1 MAERS
6 GAKFRSGDA
15 LFAFD
20 AGLTIVFWNRAAENL
35 TGVSA
40 GEAVGRRCWELL
52 GGHDER
58 GGLVCHAGCST
69 ARLAREGWPV
79 PCQGL
84 LVSALEGDRPV
95 NVSTVAVDD
104 GERQLFLHV
113 IVPHEERAPP
123 EQQDVVTPRQLE
135 ILRLLADGVHAKGV
149 AIQLGIAETTVRNH
163 IHGLLV
169 ALGAHSQL
177 EAIAIARRR
186 QIVD

>member
-1 MAERS
+1 M
-6 GAKFRSGDA
+6 
-15 LFAFD
+15 
-20 AGLTIVFWNRAAENL
+20 
-35 TGVSA
+35 
-40 GEAVGRRCWELL
+40 
-52 GGHDER
+52 
-58 GGLVCHAGCST
+58 
-69 ARLAREGWPV
+69 

-104 GERQLFLHV
+104 GELQLFLHV
-113 IVPHEERAPP
+113 MVPHEERAPP

-135 ILRLLADGVHAKGV
+135 TLRLLADGVHAKGV
-149 AIQLGIAETTVRNH
+149 AIQLGITETTVRNH